1 MLARACCAVLA
12 LWWVADPA
20 QAVEL
25 HLEKVYSGLETYYYP
40 VDGAPHQDHGSTAVM
55 AQLELQAALSRHW
68 SARITPFTRLDGH
81 DSNRTIFDLRE
92 AELDY
97 AHDRWRL
104 AVGARR
110 VSWSVT
116 ESVNIVPYQVV
127 DIINQRD
134 LAGDPAGQEKLGA
147 VMGMASYQA
156 DNTLVQAYWLPW
168 FRPRRFPSTE
178 ARENPTRGQFDL
190 NGDIHYVSAPG
201 QYRQAAAL
209 RLEESLDS
217 ANLAL
222 IQYHGYAPQP
232 LIEPNPATGRA
243 RQLYYLIDMSALTV
257 QATFGKWLLKTET
270 AYFNTRENPGDFAQI
285 PASYWAT
292 VSGIEY
298 TFLRLLGD
306 SDLGVIAEWMHDSR
320 GDGPNGTPFHNDIFA
335 GLRWVPNDQA
345 DSQLL
350 GGVARDLDK
359 RAAVF
364 QLQYR
369 RRIGK
374 QLESEAVVRAFRAV
388 ASSQLHALEDD
399 SVLLVRLR
407 YFF

>member
-1 MLARACCAVLA
+1 VLA
-12 LWWVADPA
+12 LCWLGPA
-20 QAVEL
+20 CATEI
-25 HLEKVYSGLETYYYP
+25 HLEKLYFGLETYYYP
-40 VDGAPHQDHGSTAVM
+40 EDGAPHQDHGSTAVITQ
-55 AQLELQAALSRHW
+55 AEFQAALSSHW
-68 SARITPFTRLDGH
+68 SARITPFARLDGH
-81 DSNRTIFDLRE
+81 DSNRTRFDLRE
-92 AELDY
+92 AEVDY
-97 AHDRWRL
+97 AQDRWRL

-110 VSWSVT
+110 LSWSVT

-147 VMGMASYQA
+147 VMAVASYQA
-156 DNTLVQAYWLPW
+156 DNTLVQAYLLPW

-178 ARENPTRGQFDL
+178 ARENPTRGRLEL
-190 NGDIHYVSAPG
+190 NDDIHYVSGAG
-201 QYRQAAAL
+201 QYRPGAAL
-209 RLEESLDS
+209 RLEESFDA

-232 LIEPNPATGRA
+232 LIEPNFASPRA
-243 RQLYYLIDMSALTV
+243 RQLYYLIDMSAVTV
-257 QATFGKWLLKTET
+257 QATYGKWLLKTES
-270 AYFNTRENPGDFAQI
+270 AYFNTHANPPGFAQI
-285 PASYWAT
+285 PGSYWAT

-298 TFLRLLGD
+298 TFLRVLGD
-306 SDLGVIAEWMHDSR
+306 SDLGAIVEWMHDSR
-320 GDGPNGTPFHNDIFA
+320 GDGPNGTPFHNDVFA

-345 DSQLL
+345 DSQFL
-350 GGVARDLDK
+350 GGVARDLNK

-364 QLQYR
+364 QLQYK

-374 QLESEAVVRAFRAV
+374 QLEAEAVGRAFRAV

-399 SVLLVRLR
+399 SVLLLRLR